1 MSSEYYFKSCAFFE
15 SEGWFTLDKR
25 CCAFIKKNFISTF
38 LRYTYSHALL
48 QRYGAPP
55 LLEEGAT
62 HKEADAD
69 LNMRKAVHYVSAC
82 APLFEDVFYNKRRW
96 ST

>member
-1 MSSEYYFKSCAFFE
+1 MRQGFCAFK
-15 SEGWFTLDKR
+15 L
-25 CCAFIKKNFISTF
+25 KKEIFVQLF
-38 LRYTYSHALL
+38 LRYIHSHALL

-69 LNMRKAVHYVSAC
+69 LNMRKAVHYVSALC
-82 APLFEDVFYNKRRW
+82 SVVVWRMFFF
-96 ST
+96 